1 MERQA
6 NYALVGAISTLL
18 LIAGVVFV
26 VWLGGS
32 RFSNEYDRYRI
43 IFEGP
48 VRGLSVGGDVQ
59 FNGIKMGQIER
70 IRLDEDNPN
79 RVITDISL
87 QARTPVRRDS
97 LASTETQG
105 ISGTSIVQISA
116 GDPQQP
122 LLREAERSH
131 RPVIRS
137 KPNAMSSLIQGG
149 GQMVESATRAL
160 NQVNKL
166 ISDENIADLSAT
178 IKDVRLTMGE
188 LAENR
193 AMFDHAGS
201 LLAKL
206 DSAATDIEA
215 SAALIREMGEGD
227 GRRTLAEMSEAATE
241 LKAAI
246 GEARGTLAHINRQS
260 ETIGTTTLPAV
271 NAAMHS
277 LQETSESLDGFLRE
291 IRQNPRRALTKD
303 SGQEL
308 ELPR

>member
-105 ISGTSIVQISA
+105 ISGTRSSRSA
-116 GDPQQP
+116 RAIRNSLSCARPSAPTG
-122 LLREAERSH
+122 LL
-131 RPVIRS
+131 
-137 KPNAMSSLIQGG
+137 
-149 GQMVESATRAL
+149 
-160 NQVNKL
+160 
-166 ISDENIADLSAT
+166 
-178 IKDVRLTMGE
+178 
-188 LAENR
+188 
-193 AMFDHAGS
+193 F
-201 LLAKL
+201 
-206 DSAATDIEA
+206 EA
-215 SAALIREMGEGD
+215 SRTPC
-227 GRRTLAEMSEAATE
+227 RR
-241 LKAAI
+241 
-246 GEARGTLAHINRQS
+246 
-260 ETIGTTTLPAV
+260 
-271 NAAMHS
+271 
-277 LQETSESLDGFLRE
+277 
-291 IRQNPRRALTKD
+291 
-303 SGQEL
+303 
-308 ELPR
+308 